1 MPDRRNAFRVAVA
14 LLDTST
20 SHLRTGGFHLRTGIF
35 GTVPSRGRRFC
46 PSPVRV
52 PHVRRIDTRGDAIPI
67 TGRDGLQV
75 VAHFR
80 IAGLSGSPGTNSG
93 MRQPMMKAMLVE
105 EHGQPLRLADVPI
118 PEPADGEVR
127 IRIEAVGINFA
138 DLLMVAGTYQEK
150 PPLPFSPGMEFCG
163 RIERVNDPGS
173 ELRIGQRVV
182 SYAGHGGMAGFR
194 CVPTS
199 HCITVS
205 DEMPAET
212 AAGFLIAYGTSH
224 VALEHRARIRPGERL
239 LVLGAAGGTG
249 LSAVEIGKVM
259 GAEVIAAARGPD
271 RLKAALRAG
280 ADHAIDTEREDI
292 RETVKGLGGADV
304 VFDPVGGE
312 QFRAAMRSANPE
324 ARLLPIGFASGEVPQ
339 IPANILLVK
348 NLTVIGFYWGGYRR
362 FRPSVIADSARTLLS
377 WHREHRLNPTI
388 SHVLPL
394 ERANDALDLLRRR
407 KSVGKVVVKV
417 ASDG

>member
-1 MPDRRNAFRVAVA
+1 
-14 LLDTST
+14 
-20 SHLRTGGFHLRTGIF
+20 
-35 GTVPSRGRRFC
+35 
-46 PSPVRV
+46 
-52 PHVRRIDTRGDAIPI
+52 
-67 TGRDGLQV
+67 
-75 VAHFR
+75 
-80 IAGLSGSPGTNSG
+80 
-93 MRQPMMKAMLVE
+93 MMKAMLVE

-127 IRIEAVGINFA
+127 IKVEAVGVNFA

-163 RIERVNDPGS
+163 RIEKVNDPGS
-173 ELRIGQRVV
+173 ELEVGQKVI
-182 SYAGHGGMAGFR
+182 SYAGFGGMAEHR
-194 CVPTS
+194 CVASS
-199 HCITVS
+199 HCIPVP
-205 DEMPAET
+205 DDMPAET

-224 VALEHRARIRPGERL
+224 VALDHRAQLKPGERL

-249 LSAVEIGKVM
+249 LSAVEIGKLM

-271 RLKAALRAG
+271 RPRAALRAG
-280 ADHAIDTEREDI
+280 ADHAIDTESQDI

-348 NLTVIGFYWGGYRR
+348 NLTVVGFYWGGYRR

-377 WHREHRLNPTI
+377 WHGRGRLNPTI
-388 SHVLPL
+388 SHTVPL
-394 ERANDALDLLRRR
+394 EEANGALDLLRRR
-407 KSVGKVVVKV
+407 RSVGKVVVKV
-417 ASDG
+417 GADN